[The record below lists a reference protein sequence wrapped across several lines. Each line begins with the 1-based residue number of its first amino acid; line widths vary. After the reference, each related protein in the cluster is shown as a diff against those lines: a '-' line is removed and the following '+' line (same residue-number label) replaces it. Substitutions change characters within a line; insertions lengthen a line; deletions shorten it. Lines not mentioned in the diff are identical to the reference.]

1 MCIKTERLA
10 ISLRLPKNNGRY
22 ISLTTLSDDKSI
34 SSIGMTSAFNLLPDY
49 LTVTLDGMGH
59 GYDVRLRLFV
69 YLSVCLSAAQFKK
82 RMIPKCSNLGSS
94 RNNVHGFEVNKCIFH
109 ANDYYGYVNA
119 HLTDNSNTA
128 WVRTL

>member
-22 ISLTTLSDDKSI
+22 ISLTTLSDDNSI

-94 RNNVHGFEVNKCIFH
+94 RNNVVLRSISAFFMLMTIMAMLMHI
-109 ANDYYGYVNA
+109 
-119 HLTDNSNTA
+119 
-128 WVRTL
+128 